1 MSKRYILILVV
12 LTALAFGLLVLP
24 DSKRSK
30 DVKPELLLKEINSPS
45 RYLSVDLVAE
55 RLIDEDPSIMLID
68 VRSPDQSAEYFL
80 PGAFSIPL
88 DEIILADWE
97 DYLNQEDMDVVLY
110 SNSDLFADQA
120 WILCTRL
127 GYKNLYVM
135 KGGLNEWF
143 ATIMQPQSPPE
154 TASKEE
160 FDLYS
165 FRKAAR
171 QYFGGGSNIEI
182 ETDLPKENIV
192 VKKRVK
198 KVVAEGG
205 C

>member
-12 LTALAFGLLVLP
+12 LTALAFGLLILP
-24 DSKRSK
+24 DSHNSI
-30 DVKPELLLKEINSPS
+30 DVKPELLLNEINSTS
-45 RYLSVDLVAE
+45 RFLSVDLVAE

-68 VRSPDQSAEYFL
+68 VRSPDQSAEYSL

-88 DEIILADWE
+88 DEVALPDWE
-97 DYLNQEDMDVVLY
+97 DYLNQDDMDVVLY

-120 WILCTRL
+120 WIICTRL

-143 ATIMQPQSPPE
+143 ETIMQPKLPPE

-165 FRKAAR
+165 FRQAAR
-171 QYFGGGSNIEI
+171 QYFGGGSNIEV
-182 ETDLPKENIV
+182 EADLPKENIV
-192 VKKRVK
+192 IKKREK

>member
-12 LTALAFGLLVLP
+12 LTALAFGLLILP
-24 DSKRSK
+24 DSNRSS
-30 DVKPELLLKEINSPS
+30 DVKPELLLKEINSSS
-45 RYLSVDLVAE
+45 RYLSVDIVAE

-68 VRSPDQSAEYFL
+68 VRSPYESAEYSL
-80 PGAFSIPL
+80 PNAFAIPL
-88 DEIILADWE
+88 EEVVLPDWE
-97 DYLNQEDMDVVLY
+97 DYLNQDDMDVVLY
-110 SNSDLFADQA
+110 SNGDLFADQA

-143 ATIMQPQSPPE
+143 KTIMQPVSPPE

-182 ETDLPKENIV
+182 EADLPKENIV
-192 VKKRVK
+192 IKKREK